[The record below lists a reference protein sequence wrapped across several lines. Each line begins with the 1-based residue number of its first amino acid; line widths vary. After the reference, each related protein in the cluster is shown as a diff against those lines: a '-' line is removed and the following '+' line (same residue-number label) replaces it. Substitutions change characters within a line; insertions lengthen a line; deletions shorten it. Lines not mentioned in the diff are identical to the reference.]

1 MDRISTLATR
11 AYQGE
16 SDMWVVVRGVVG
28 VNSLG
33 LIATA
38 ITRGRSRLRGA
49 PRLSRIGGTAAVL
62 SLVLSGGSM
71 AAAPSSALAFLGT
84 APQASVSSQ
93 RVTGAISGPSFAT
106 TYADDV
112 DAAAAALGTLSPPQ
126 VAALWRELPN
136 DYRTALVA
144 DRAEVIGNLAGVP
157 YLDRAAANESRLP
170 DLRRSAEDDLERAIQ
185 RSRSAGADSHSEI
198 LVAHAADRLE
208 AITLLLDRYASGA
221 RNPSDVPQYLIE
233 FDATVQGP
241 PLVAVAVGDLDTAAF
256 ASFFV
261 PGMNSSALQLPDY
274 LRGVERMQQASNDS
288 AVVLWLGYESPGP
301 VDTVSTAHAEAG
313 SVRLARALAGYDA
326 ARDAAGLNAEL
337 SVLGHSYGSTTA
349 ALTLASGSFGV
360 SSFVMIGSAGLP
372 SSLSITDLHVRTE
385 RVYVTQAREDA
396 LADSG
401 RFWSGRINPADPAW
415 GAQFFGSDGTTLSD
429 GTVLAAVKAHDAV
442 GASDKFDHDKYLGD
456 GTESLYDIRKIIT
469 GQCHDV
475 TPDSRLISRDAT
487 LLAEGAGTIP

>member
-1 MDRISTLATR
+1 M
-11 AYQGE
+11 
-16 SDMWVVVRGVVG
+16 
-28 VNSLG
+28 NSLG

-38 ITRGRSRLRGA
+38 VTRGRSVHRGA
-49 PRLSRIGGTAAVL
+49 SRLSRIGGATAAL
-62 SLVLSGGSM
+62 SLLLTGGGM
-71 AAAPSSALAFLGT
+71 AAAPSSAFAFLTT
-84 APQASVSSQ
+84 APQTSVSQSSQ
-93 RVTGAISGPSFAT
+93 RVVGPLSGLGFAT
-106 TYADDV
+106 RYAADL
-112 DAAAAALGTLSPPQ
+112 DAATTALAALSPAEVATL
-126 VAALWRELPN
+126 WNELPK
-136 DYRTALVA
+136 DYRSALV
-144 DRAEVIGNLAGVP
+144 DGRAEIIGNLAGVP
-157 YLDRAAANESRLP
+157 YLDRAIANESRLP
-170 DLRRSAEDDLERAIQ
+170 ELQRSAEDDLQRALQ
-185 RSRSAGADSHSEI
+185 SSRSTGADSQGEL

-208 AITLLLDRYASGA
+208 AITLLVNRYASGA
-221 RNPSDVPQYLIE
+221 PTPSDVPHYLIE
-233 FDATVQGP
+233 LDATVQGP
-241 PLVAVAVGDLDTAAF
+241 PLVAVAVGDLDSASF

-261 PGMNSSALQLPDY
+261 PGMNSSVLQLPDY
-274 LRGVERMQQASNDS
+274 LRGVERMQEASDDS

-301 VDTVSTAHAEAG
+301 VDTVSTLHAEAG
-313 SVRLARALAGYDA
+313 SVRLGRALAGYDA
-326 ARDAAGLNAEL
+326 VRDATGLRAEL

-401 RFWSGRINPADPAW
+401 RFWSGRINPADPGW

-442 GASDKFDHDKYLGD
+442 GASHKFDHDKYLGD

-487 LLAEGAGTIP
+487 LLADGAGTIP